1 MKILYH
7 HRTLSRDGQSVH
19 IDELVRALRDR
30 GHDVLVVGP
39 TQHANASFGSDA
51 GPIAW
56 LKQAI
61 PGSLYEVLEFAYN
74 IPAFWRLAKAC
85 RTLRPDILYER
96 YSLFLLAGLWLHRLC
111 KLPMLLEVNA
121 PLADERRRF
130 DNLRLKALADLA
142 EKWVWRGADRA
153 LPVTGVL
160 AEHLRAKGVPAER
173 LTVVPNG
180 IGPEFLSPAPDARS
194 AQSRLGIDAR
204 VVLGFVGFMRP
215 WHGLDRVVDFI
226 ADAGPQ
232 AGLHLLLIGDGPAR
246 ADLENQARARGVANQ
261 VTFTG
266 VVPRDRIIEHI
277 AAFDVALQPDVVSY
291 ASPLKLFE
299 YMALGRAIVAPDT
312 ANIREVIK
320 QGENALLFDPARE
333 DTFRA
338 ALSQLCADAALRQTL
353 GAAARH
359 TIVHD
364 GFTWARN
371 AARVERMAHELLPA
385 MSNPQPQTAGTVS
398 APDDTT
404 VK

>member
-19 IDELVRALRDR
+19 IDELVRALRDL

-51 GPIAW
+51 GLVAW

-61 PGSLYEVLEFAYN
+61 PGSIYEVLELAYN
-74 IPAFWRLAKAC
+74 IPAFWRLARAY

-96 YSLFLLAGLWLHRLC
+96 YSLFLLAGLWLHRLY

-130 DNLRLKALADLA
+130 DSLRLKALADLA

-160 AEHLRAKGVPAER
+160 AGHLRAKGVPAAR

-180 IGPEFLSPAPDARS
+180 IGPEFLAPAPDTRS

-226 ADAGPQ
+226 ADAGPE

-246 ADLENQARARGVANQ
+246 ADLERQARARGVANQ

-266 VVPRDRIIEHI
+266 VVARDRIIDHI
-277 AAFDVALQPDVVSY
+277 AAFDIALQPDVVSY

-299 YMALGRAIVAPDT
+299 YMALGRAIIAPDT

-338 ALSQLCADAALRQTL
+338 ALARLCADAALRQTL

-359 TIVHD
+359 TIVQD

-371 AARVERMAHELLPA
+371 AARVERLARELLPENRPSRQQA
-385 MSNPQPQTAGTVS
+385 TSTAS
-398 APDDTT
+398 APDDTA

>member
-19 IDELVRALRDR
+19 IDELVRALRDL

-39 TQHANASFGSDA
+39 SQHANASFGSDA
-51 GPIAW
+51 GLIAR
-56 LKQAI
+56 LRQAI
-61 PGSLYEVLEFAYN
+61 PGSIYEVLEVAYN
-74 IPAFWRLAKAC
+74 IPAFWRLAKAY
-85 RTLRPDILYER
+85 RALKPDILYER
-96 YSLFLLAGLWLHRLC
+96 YSLFLLAGLWLHRFH
-111 KLPMLLEVNA
+111 KVPMLLEVNA

-130 DNLRLKALADLA
+130 DNLRLKTLADLA
-142 EKWVWRGADRA
+142 ERWVWRGADRA

-160 AEHLRAKGVPAER
+160 AEHLKAKGVPTER

-180 IGPEFLSPAPDARS
+180 IGPEFLAPAPDTRS
-194 AQSRLGIDAR
+194 AQSRLGINAR

-226 ADAGPQ
+226 ADAGPE

-246 ADLENQARARGVANQ
+246 AGLEDQARARGVFDQ

-266 VVPRDRIIEHI
+266 VVARDRIIDHI
-277 AAFDVALQPDVVSY
+277 AAFDIALQPDVVSY

-299 YMALGRAIVAPDT
+299 YMALGRAILAPDT
-312 ANIREVIK
+312 ANIREVVR
-320 QGENALLFDPARE
+320 QGENALLFDPARD

-338 ALSQLCADAALRQTL
+338 ALSQLCADAGLRHAL
-353 GAAARH
+353 GAAARD
-359 TIVHD
+359 TIVRD

-371 AARVERMAHELLPA
+371 AARVERMAHDLLPA
-385 MSNPQPQTAGTVS
+385 TFHPQRQTTGTAS
-398 APDDTT
+398 APDDTA

>member
-19 IDELVRALRDR
+19 IDELVRALRDL
-30 GHDVLVVGP
+30 GHEVLVVGP
-39 TQHANASFGSDA
+39 TQHAKASFGSDA
-51 GPIAW
+51 GVIAR
-56 LKQAI
+56 LKLAI
-61 PGSLYEVLEFAYN
+61 PGSLYEVLELAYN
-74 IPAFWRLAKAC
+74 IPAFWRLAKAY
-85 RTLRPDILYER
+85 RALKPDILYER
-96 YSLFLLAGLWLHRLC
+96 YSLFLLAGLWLHRLY

-130 DNLRLKALADLA
+130 DNLSLKAFADLA

-160 AEHLRAKGVPAER
+160 AEHLRATGVPAER

-180 IGPEFLSPAPDARS
+180 IGPEFLAPAPDTRS
-194 AQSRLGIDAR
+194 AQSRLGIEAR

-215 WHGLDRVVDFI
+215 WHGLDRVIDFI
-226 ADAGPQ
+226 ADAGPE

-246 ADLENQARARGVANQ
+246 ADLENQARARGISHQ

-266 VVPRDRIIEHI
+266 VVARDRIIDHI
-277 AAFDVALQPDVVSY
+277 AAFDIALQPDVVSY

-299 YMALGRAIVAPDT
+299 YMALGRAIIAPDT

-320 QGENALLFDPARE
+320 QGENALLFDPARDE
-333 DTFRA
+333 TFRA
-338 ALSQLCADAALRQTL
+338 ALSQLCADAGLRHTL
-353 GAAARH
+353 GAAARD

-371 AARVERMAHELLPA
+371 AARVDHMARELLPA
-385 MSNPQPQTAGTVS
+385 RSSPRSQTTRS
-398 APDDTT
+398 ASTSDDTA

>member
-19 IDELVRALRDR
+19 IDELVRALRDL

-51 GPIAW
+51 GVIAH

-61 PGSLYEVLEFAYN
+61 PGSLYEVLEVAYN
-74 IPAFWRLAKAC
+74 IPAFWRLAKAY
-85 RTLRPDILYER
+85 RAFKPDVLYER
-96 YSLFLLAGLWLHRLC
+96 YSLFLLAGLWLHHLR

-130 DNLRLKALADLA
+130 DHLRLKTLADLA
-142 EKWVWRGADRA
+142 EKWVWCGADRA

-160 AEHLRAKGVPAER
+160 AEHLRANGVPAER
-173 LTVVPNG
+173 LTIVPNG
-180 IGPEFLSPAPDARS
+180 IGPEFLASPPETTSARR
-194 AQSRLGIDAR
+194 RLGIEAQ

-215 WHGLDRVVDFI
+215 WHGLNRVVDFI
-226 ADAGPQ
+226 ADAGPE

-246 ADLENQARARGVANQ
+246 TDLENQARARGVSHQ

-299 YMALGRAIVAPDT
+299 YMALGRAIIAPDT

-320 QGENALLFDPARE
+320 RGENALLFDPARD

-338 ALSQLCADAALRQTL
+338 ALSQLCADAGLRHRL
-353 GAAARH
+353 GAAARD
-359 TIVHD
+359 TIVRD

-371 AARVERMAHELLPA
+371 AARVERMARELLPA
-385 MSNPQPQTAGTVS
+385 ISHPLPQAAGTIS
-398 APDDTT
+398 TTDDTA